1 MSGVINMKLP
11 HDDNM
16 IPTDKSG
23 ERMKHVFIR
32 WVVSISWN
40 FFLFFLSL
48 LGCSSSE
55 LKPVDIYPEDMCSQC
70 RMAISQ
76 QAFAA
81 EIITQT
87 EEVFKFDELGCLE
100 KFKEKSPELKIT
112 AVFVKDY
119 ETKAWL
125 PFERSVIVQT
135 SLQTPMG
142 SGKIAFADSIQ
153 AKKFLEKMSR

>member
-1 MSGVINMKLP
+1 MRHEKSLTQRRKDAKGSQRKIFAYSLRLCVFACAVKL
-11 HDDNM
+11 
-16 IPTDKSG
+16 
-23 ERMKHVFIR
+23 F
-32 WVVSISWN
+32 
-40 FFLFFLSL
+40 
-48 LGCSSSE
+48 GCGSSE
-55 LKPVDIYPEDMCSQC
+55 IKPVDIYPEDMCSQC

-81 EIITQT
+81 EIITQAD
-87 EEVFKFDELGCLE
+87 EVLKFDELGCLE
-100 KFKEKSPELKIT
+100 KFREKTAELEIA

-153 AKKFLEKMSR
+153 AREFLEKLLMKE

>member
-1 MSGVINMKLP
+1 MCAVRLKALLRTVLAFSMM
-11 HDDNM
+11 H
-16 IPTDKSG
+16 
-23 ERMKHVFIR
+23 
-32 WVVSISWN
+32 
-40 FFLFFLSL
+40 FF
-48 LGCSSSE
+48 GCGTSE
-55 LKPVDIYPEDMCSQC
+55 IKPVDIYPEDMCSQC

-81 EIITQT
+81 EIVTQA

-100 KFKEKSPELKIT
+100 KFKVKSPELEIT

-142 SGKIAFADSIQ
+142 SGKIAFADSQ
-153 AKKFLEKMSR
+153 KAEEFLRQLPAAK